1 MPLEPDPGAIIGGR
15 YELVEKAGRGGMAD
29 VWRSHVCGD
38 FGFRRVLA
46 VKQMHTALAEQ
57 GGYVNMF
64 VEEARLG
71 ALLES
76 PNIAEVRDF
85 IAEDGNYYIVMEWID
100 GVDLGSWI
108 RWHMETGQ
116 APRWELV
123 AAIGVGILRG
133 LAAAHERRGPDGQ
146 PMPIVHRDVSPHNVL
161 LTTRGMVKLIDF
173 GLALAPDRPHERTEP
188 GIVKGKMA
196 YLSPEIV
203 SGGRP
208 VPASDQFACGSVLW
222 ETLVGKKLFDGATD
236 YETYTKVRDC
246 QVPPLRPLRADVP
259 APFSQIVMRALSP
272 TADARFPSTR
282 EMARQIGTV
291 MKKVTM
297 RRDMHTVL
305 ARSVHEVLGMI
316 NTGELRTSRDASS
329 ETPVADFREYTP
341 PLEQDRRGLWHKL
354 PFFGRRRG

>member
-1 MPLEPDPGAIIGGR
+1 MPVEPDPGQIIGGR

-29 VWRSHVCGD
+29 VWRSHVRGD
-38 FGFRRVLA
+38 HGFRRVLA
-46 VKQMHTALAEQ
+46 VKQMHTALAVQ
-57 GGYVNMF
+57 DSYVKMF

-85 IAEDGNYYIVMEWID
+85 VAEDGNYYIVMEWID

-108 RWHMETGQ
+108 RWHIETGQ
-116 APRWELV
+116 VPRWELV

-133 LAAAHERRGPDGQ
+133 LAAAHERLGDDGQ
-146 PMPIVHRDVSPHNVL
+146 PMPIIHRDVSPHNVL

-173 GLALAPDRPHERTEP
+173 GLALAADRPSERTES
-188 GIVKGKMA
+188 GVVKGKMA

-203 SGGRP
+203 TGGRP
-208 VPASDQFACGSVLW
+208 LTASDQFACGSVLW

-236 YETYTKVRDC
+236 YETYTRVRDC
-246 QVPPLRPLRADVP
+246 QVPPLRPIRGDVP
-259 APFSQIVMRALSP
+259 TPFAQIVTRALSASP
-272 TADARFPSTR
+272 EQRFPSSR

-305 ARSVHEVLGMI
+305 SKSVYDVRGAI
-316 NTGELRTSRDASS
+316 TSSGLRTGDISS
-329 ETPVADFREYTP
+329 ETPVADFREFTP
-341 PLEQDRRGLWHKL
+341 PVEQDRRGLWHKL